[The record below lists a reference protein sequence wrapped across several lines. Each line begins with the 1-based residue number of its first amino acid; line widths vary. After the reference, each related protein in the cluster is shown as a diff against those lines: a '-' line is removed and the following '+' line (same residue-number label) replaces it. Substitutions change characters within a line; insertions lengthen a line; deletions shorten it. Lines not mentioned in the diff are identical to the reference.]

1 MFGKDRGGAAPTTP
15 ARDVVPRPIFAKT
28 LFLQEISIGFSRRM
42 DMRLAIKFR
51 VKPFSKGWRWFG
63 GRASKV
69 LKEVIEC
76 TFTRIT

>member
-51 VKPFSKGWRWFG
+51 VKPLWEFEGKALKVFTVFFG
-63 GRASKV
+63 GGFDV
-69 LKEVIEC
+69 YLPG
-76 TFTRIT
+76 